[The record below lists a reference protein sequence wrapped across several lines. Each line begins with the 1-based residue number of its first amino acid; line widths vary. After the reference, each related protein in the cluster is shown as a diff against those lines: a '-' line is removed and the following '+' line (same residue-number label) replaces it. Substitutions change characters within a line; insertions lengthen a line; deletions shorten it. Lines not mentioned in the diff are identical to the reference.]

1 MRASFVSGM
10 VMIILF
16 VFLSYVSNAKG
27 EEVGCIPDKN
37 ICFDMADI
45 TVIACV
51 PDGSTCLVAYS
62 DVIDCATEDECTSE
76 VEIEWASVN
85 KNVN

>member
-16 VFLSYVSNAKG
+16 VFLSYVSNANAT
-27 EEVGCIPDKN
+27 EIGCIPDKN
-37 ICFDMADI
+37 ICFDMVDI